1 MYIRMSQNCDKVV
14 VLKSISS
21 AVAAFDADGK
31 LLKGVRRSTTIQVA
45 SFDLSEPITHPEI
58 PAEQAVEFESWRAK
72 QIGRIHKAFIDA
84 AAVGKLGGTPVL
96 KTRTAFGDPE
106 AKVGEF
112 SGIIEPLVEVQTGL
126 IKSAMSGQ
134 KSFAKPADGTTR
146 TLAEEMTPE
155 AISQAMIELAEKI
168 TRFIHLS
175 GKKGTDIYTLNQTLD
190 IRAAFS
196 ALGCATDGRGIGY
209 TVQGKDIE
217 GRNAANEGLDL
228 FKELKKRITE

>member
-1 MYIRMSQNCDKVV
+1 MYIRMSQNCDRVV
-14 VLKSISS
+14 VLKSVSI
-21 AVAAFDADGK
+21 AVVAFDADQK
-31 LLKGVRRSTTIQVA
+31 PLKGVRKSTTEQVTT
-45 SFDLSEPITHPEI
+45 FDLFEPISHPEI
-58 PAEQAVEFESWRAK
+58 PVEKAAEFESWRAL
-72 QIGRIHKAFIDA
+72 QISRIHKAFIDA
-84 AAVGKLGGTPVL
+84 AASGKLGGTPVL
-96 KTRTAFGDPE
+96 KTRTAFGDPL

-112 SGIIEPLVEVQTGL
+112 SGVIEPVIEVQTGL
-126 IKSAMSGQ
+126 IKSAISGQ

-146 TLAEEMTPE
+146 PLAEEMTPE
-155 AISQAMIELAEKI
+155 SISQAMIELAEKI

-217 GRNAANEGLDL
+217 GRNAANEGSDL

>member
-1 MYIRMSQNCDKVV
+1 MYIRMSQNCDRVI

-31 LLKGVRRSTTIQVA
+31 PLKGVRRSTTVQVA

-84 AAVGKLGGTPVL
+84 AAAGRLGGTPIL
-96 KTRTAFGDPE
+96 KTRTAFGDQT

-112 SGIIEPLVEVQTGL
+112 SGIIDAVVEVQTGL

-155 AISQAMIELAEKI
+155 AISHAMIELAEKI

-175 GKKGTDIYTLNQTLD
+175 NRKGTDLYTISEALD

-209 TVQGKDIE
+209 TVQGTIE
-217 GRNAANEGLDL
+217 GRNAATEGLDL
-228 FKELKKRITE
+228 YTDLKKRITE